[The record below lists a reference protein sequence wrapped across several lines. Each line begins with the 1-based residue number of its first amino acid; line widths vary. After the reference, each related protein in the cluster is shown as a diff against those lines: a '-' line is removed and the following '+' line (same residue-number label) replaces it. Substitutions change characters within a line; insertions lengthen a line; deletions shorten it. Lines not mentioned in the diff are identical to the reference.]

1 MSTRI
6 AIAGGGLGGLT
17 LARILHR
24 HGIDAVVYDREASRS
39 ARPQGG
45 ALDLHP
51 ESGQL
56 ALAEAGL
63 AGRFR
68 SEARPD
74 GEEHRILDPTGR
86 ILVHHEPQ
94 PGSFSGRPE
103 IDRSAL
109 RDLLLDSL
117 PGGTVAWRHRVV
129 AATHRPEEGWELTFH
144 DGQTASCDI
153 LIGADG
159 ARSVVRSLLT
169 DVELSYVATLVELNV
184 EDVDQRH
191 PDLAELVGPGNLWC
205 VGVNQ
210 ILAAQRL
217 GDGSLRVGISLR
229 AEDRPLD
236 TYRSK
241 RALLDL
247 FAGWNPRLTALI
259 EAAEGAPTSRL
270 IEAMPTGTRWTSRPG
285 VTLIGDAAH
294 LMPPVGEG
302 ANQAMLDAAQ
312 LAGQFAANPA
322 DPNSAIRTYE
332 ESMFGRIHPIAEMSA
347 RVQAMMLSP
356 TAAEDIVRFFTRPS
370 EPARKE

>member
-1 MSTRI
+1 M
-6 AIAGGGLGGLT
+6 
-17 LARILHR
+17 
-24 HGIDAVVYDREASRS
+24 
-39 ARPQGG
+39 
-45 ALDLHP
+45 
-51 ESGQL
+51 
-56 ALAEAGL
+56 
-63 AGRFR
+63 
-68 SEARPD
+68 
-74 GEEHRILDPTGR
+74 
-86 ILVHHEPQ
+86 
-94 PGSFSGRPE
+94 
-103 IDRSAL
+103 
-109 RDLLLDSL
+109 
-117 PGGTVAWRHRVV
+117 
-129 AATHRPEEGWELTFH
+129 
-144 DGQTASCDI
+144 
-153 LIGADG
+153 
-159 ARSVVRSLLT
+159 
-169 DVELSYVATLVELNV
+169 ATLVELSV

-236 TYRSK
+236 AYRSK

-259 EAAEGAPTSRL
+259 EAAESAPMPRL
-270 IEAMPTGTRWTSRPG
+270 IEAMPIGTRWTSRPG

-302 ANQAMLDAAQ
+302 ANQAMLDAAE
-312 LAGQFAANPA
+312 LAGQLAANPA

-332 ESMFGRIHPIAEMSA
+332 ESMFSRIHPVAEMSA

-356 TAAEDIVRFFTRPS
+356 TAAEDIVRFFTRPA